1 MKIVSEIYWDRG
13 KREKNQDSVLLEQV
27 ITVRGRILLA
37 AVCDGIGGLSE
48 GETASGFILEKLLQH
63 FYEQILPLLVRR
75 RGTKAVRRSILRCF
89 WRMNKALNAYGE
101 SRECKLGSTVSLLLV
116 WRRNY
121 LVVHLGDS
129 RVYQFQG
136 KNKSKKLTEDHSDGK
151 NGLTKCM
158 GSFPYQTP
166 DILTGK
172 VLRKTGFLLC
182 SDGFFHCLTE
192 SRLTESLNPREVISE
207 EQIEKRLCR
216 LAEYDR
222 KLGEGDNISAVYV
235 VCGR

>member
-1 MKIVSEIYWDRG
+1 MKMVSGIYWDRG
-13 KREKNQDSVLLEQV
+13 NREKNQDSVLVEQV
-27 ITVRGRILLA
+27 LTVRGRILLA
-37 AVCDGIGGLSE
+37 VVCDGIGGLSE
-48 GETASGFILEKLLQH
+48 GETASGFILEKLLWH
-63 FYEQILPLLVRR
+63 FYEQIISLLKRR
-75 RGTKAVRRSILRCF
+75 KGKKALQRSILRCF
-89 WRMNKALNAYGE
+89 WKINKALNAYGE

-121 LVVHLGDS
+121 LVAHLGDS
-129 RVYQFQG
+129 RIYRLYG
-136 KNKSKKLTEDHSDGK
+136 KNKSKKLTKDHSDGK
-151 NGLTKCM
+151 NGLTKCL

-172 VLRKTGFLLC
+172 MQRKTGFLLC

-192 SRLTESLNPREVISE
+192 NRLAESLSPREITSE

-222 KLGEGDNISAVYV
+222 QQGEGDNISAVYV